1 MEFTQ
6 EVQALVDDPLGGR
19 TPEEVRRICSSDQ
32 ARHALAHPPQE
43 FLIEK
48 YCREYDCS
56 EEEARAIFEDTK
68 RFLVAGELLDR
79 SLAPSLPVDNMW
91 HGWIL
96 FTMDYHDFCS
106 KLGGYVHHR
115 PIPKG
120 DPQQPPLDPTIAVMT
135 AAYGEL
141 SDLSFPVELG
151 SYGVMDCKK
160 GP

>member
-1 MEFTQ
+1 MTHTTD
-6 EVQALVDDPLGGR
+6 VQALIDDPLGGR
-19 TPEEVRRICSSDQ
+19 APREVREICASER
-32 ARHALAHPPQE
+32 AAGALAHPPQE

-48 YCREYDCS
+48 YCREYDCT
-56 EEEARAIFEDTK
+56 EDEARAIFEDTK
-68 RFLVAGELLDR
+68 RFLVAGELLGR

-96 FTMDYHDFCS
+96 FTMDYHEFCT

-120 DPQQPPLDPTIAVMT
+120 NPAQPPLEPTIAVMM
-135 AAYGEL
+135 AAYGSVSER
-141 SDLSFPVELG
+141 SFPQELG
-151 SYGVMDCKK
+151 SYGIMDCKQ